1 MTRDAPQV
9 WSNAALSRRW
19 SCTGSGGALPEQRP
33 AASIK
38 RQSNWNRSL
47 RRGPLGQ
54 TTPPGIDVLSDQ
66 RVNPGSIKPSPP
78 HKSP

>member
-1 MTRDAPQV
+1 MMRDAPQV

-33 AASIK
+33 AARIK
-38 RQSNWNRSL
+38 RQLNWNRRL
-47 RRGPLGQ
+47 WRGPIGQ
-54 TTPPGIDVLSDQ
+54 MTPASIDVLSDQ
-66 RVNPGSIKPSPP
+66 RQNAGSNKPSPP